1 MMKSK
6 PVRYRRTRDERKE
19 RERERDEAERE
30 ASLRRFL
37 SFESDRGRRG
47 LINQLINLP
56 FLFVFRLFQKRVFGK
71 RGMSFLRKPPYF
83 YIFRI

>member
-6 PVRYRRTRDERKE
+6 PVRYRRTRDERKERE

-47 LINQLINLP
+47 LIN
-56 FLFVFRLFQKRVFGK
+56 
-71 RGMSFLRKPPYF
+71 
-83 YIFRI
+83 